1 VQWSYGHLSH
11 QSGAAKSGAGWGVG
25 ARMVSMLMECV
36 LQWASGQKY
45 EGSWREDMRSGI
57 GTESWTDGS
66 HPNFL
71 LYYPQA

>member
-1 VQWSYGHLSH
+1 
-11 QSGAAKSGAGWGVG
+11 
-25 ARMVSMLMECV
+25 MVSMLMECV